1 MIDFTSCEINK
12 FKAYGGANG
21 NKINII
27 YEGESYMLKFPPV
40 PSRNKLMSYTNGC
53 ISEHLACKIFRSL
66 GINTQ
71 ETILGTYTDKRGKEK
86 IVVACKDFTAD
97 GKKLMEFAHLK
108 NTCIDSEQSGYGK
121 ELSSIMKAIDE
132 QTLLPPSEIC
142 SFFWDIFIV
151 DALLGNFDRHNG
163 NWGLLIDEKLKT
175 VEIAPVYDCGSCL
188 YPQLSADGME
198 KVLNSD
204 DEINQRIF
212 VFPASSI
219 EEDGKKIPYFDF
231 ISSLK
236 DLECNK
242 ALKRISERIDM
253 DKIYELI
260 DETPTLLPIQ
270 KDFYKVMIT
279 ERKKKILDYS
289 MDLLMRQEKE
299 IAQQDETAKFN
310 QQINMQFKNSRI

>member
-40 PSRNKLMSYTNGC
+40 PSRNKFMSYTNGC
-53 ISEHLACKIFRSL
+53 ISEYIACNIFKIL
-66 GINTQ
+66 GIITQ
-71 ETILGTYTDKRGKEK
+71 ETILGTYTDRRGKEK

-121 ELSSIMKAIDE
+121 ELSSILKTMEE
-132 QTLLPPSEIC
+132 QTLLPPNEIR
-142 SFFWDIFIV
+142 SFFWDLFIV

-163 NWGLLIDEKLKT
+163 NWGLLIDEELKT

-188 YPQLSADGME
+188 YPQLSEEGMK
-198 KVLNSD
+198 KVLDSD

-219 EEDGKKIPYFDF
+219 EEDGKKISYFDF

-236 DLECNK
+236 DPECNK
-242 ALKRISERIDM
+242 ALKRISQRINI
-253 DKIYELI
+253 DKINELI
-260 DETPTLLPIQ
+260 DGIPALIPIQ

-279 ERKKKILDYS
+279 ERRKKILDFS
-289 MDLLMRQEKE
+289 MDLLIKQEKE
-299 IAQQDETAKFN
+299 MSQQDETTGFN
-310 QQINMQFKNSRI
+310 Q

>member
-21 NKINII
+21 NKINIL
-27 YEGESYMLKFPPV
+27 YEDESYMLKFPPV
-40 PSRNKLMSYTNGC
+40 PSRNKFMSYTNGC
-53 ISEHLACKIFRSL
+53 ISEYLACKIFRSI

-108 NTCIDSEQSGYGK
+108 NTCVDSEQSGYGK

-132 QTLLPPSEIC
+132 QTLLPPSEIRA
-142 SFFWDIFIV
+142 FFWDMFIV

-188 YPQLSADGME
+188 YPQLSEDGMK
-198 KVLNSD
+198 KVLDSD
-204 DEINQRIF
+204 DEINQRIY

-219 EEDGKKIPYFDF
+219 EEDGKKISYFDF

-236 DLECNK
+236 EPECNK
-242 ALKRISERIDM
+242 ALKRISKRIDM
-253 DKIYELI
+253 DKINELI
-260 DETPTLLPIQ
+260 DEISTLLPIQ

-289 MDLLMRQEKE
+289 MDLLMK
-299 IAQQDETAKFN
+299 
-310 QQINMQFKNSRI
+310 